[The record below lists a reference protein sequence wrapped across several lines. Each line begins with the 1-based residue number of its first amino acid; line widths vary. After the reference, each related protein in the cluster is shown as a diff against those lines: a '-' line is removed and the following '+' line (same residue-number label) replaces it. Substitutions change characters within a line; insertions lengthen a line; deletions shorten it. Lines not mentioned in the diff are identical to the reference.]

1 MENQR
6 EHGSVMTMQT
16 VLETKSKN
24 LFQLLTNL
32 RLSIS
37 ASFSSRSFCIKRT
50 PTTTK

>member
-24 LFQLLTNL
+24 FSITYNYFNYFQLLHSL
-32 RLSIS
+32 VSI
-37 ASFSSRSFCIKRT
+37 T
-50 PTTTK
+50 Y